1 MSEWICET
9 CAYYP
14 PSSMGGKPCG
24 YCEPADPLL
33 NCYMVKEGNE
43 RVKETYWDKITKL
56 NERQEKKGYEKYGVS
71 LEENTT
77 LTTEQRIEH
86 LEEELIDGLK
96 YCEHLKMTLAKD
108 GITANDYQRAALRTA
123 PDGDR
128 LLQGVVGLGGEAGEI
143 LNLYE
148 KHKCQGHELD
158 KEKMAKEC
166 GDLLWYAA
174 LLATSLDY
182 TLSEIMEMNIEKL
195 KKRFPD
201 GFDKAR
207 SINRKGE

>member
-1 MSEWICET
+1 MYEWYCET

-14 PSSMGGKPCG
+14 PSSLNGKPCA
-24 YCEPADPLL
+24 YCEPAAPLL
-33 NCYMVKEGNE
+33 SCYRAKKGDAKVKE
-43 RVKETYWDKITKL
+43 KYWDRITKL
-56 NERQEKKGYEKYGVS
+56 NERQEKKGKEKYGEI

-96 YCEHLKMTLAKD
+96 YCEHLKVTIKKD
-108 GITANDYQRAALRTA
+108 GITANDYQRAAMRTTTE
-123 PDGDR
+123 GDW
-128 LLQGVVGLGGEAGEI
+128 LLQSVVGLGGEAGEI

-158 KEKMAKEC
+158 KEKMAYEC
-166 GDLLWYAA
+166 SDLLWYAA
-174 LLATSLDY
+174 LLATALDY